1 VSGRRDGGGAGGRRV
16 LVTRPEGRDLCARLQ
31 ALGWDARW
39 VPTVAL
45 GEVESGGPL
54 DAALRRLDTYDW
66 VVVTSAAG
74 VRAVFQR
81 LRSLGLPVPTVPRWA
96 AVGPATAQ
104 ALQAQGIEPSFVP
117 DRYLTRAIATGL
129 GEVAGR
135 RVLLPRADAA
145 SHELPRLLRQRGA
158 HVDQVVAYRTVEG
171 PEESREPLRRILAEG
186 IDAVLFTSG
195 STVRG
200 FARLVDDPAA
210 ALAGV
215 LVACI
220 GPVTARAVGELGL
233 HPDLVAAEHTTD
245 GLIAALQRREASAP
259 AHHTA

>member
-1 VSGRRDGGGAGGRRV
+1 MSGRGNGSGTGGRRV
-16 LVTRPEGRDLCARLQ
+16 LVTRPEGRELCARLQ
-31 ALGWDARW
+31 ALGWDPRW

-45 GEVESGGPL
+45 VEVEAGGPL
-54 DAALRRLDTYDW
+54 DVALRRLDTYDW
-66 VVVTSAAG
+66 VVVTSAGG

-81 LRSLGLPVPTVPRWA
+81 LHSLGLPVPAAPRWA
-96 AVGPATAQ
+96 AVGPATAA
-104 ALQAQGIEPSFVP
+104 ALQAQGVTAAFVP
-117 DRYLTRAIATGL
+117 DRYLTAAVARGL

-135 RVLLPRADAA
+135 RILLPRADAA
-145 SHELPRLLRQRGA
+145 SAELPRLLRERGA

-171 PEESREPLRRILAEG
+171 PEESRRPLRGLLAEG
-186 IDAVLFTSG
+186 IDVVLFTSG

-220 GPVTARAVGELGL
+220 GPVTARAVRELGL
-233 HPDLVAAEHTTD
+233 HPHLVAEEHTTE
-245 GLIAALQRREASAP
+245 GLIAALQRREARAA
-259 AHHTA
+259 AHRPT

>member
-1 VSGRRDGGGAGGRRV
+1 MSGRRGGGGAGGRRV
-16 LVTRPEGRDLCARLQ
+16 LVTRPDGRDLCARLQ

-39 VPTVAL
+39 IPTVAL
-45 GEVESGGPL
+45 LEAEAGGPL
-54 DAALRRLDTYDW
+54 DAALRRLETYDW

-74 VRAVFQR
+74 VRALFRR
-81 LRSLGLPVPTVPRWA
+81 LRSLGLPVPAAPRWA
-96 AVGPATAQ
+96 AVGPATAG
-104 ALQAQGIEPSFVP
+104 ALRAEGISAAFVP
-117 DRYLTRAIATGL
+117 DRYLTAAIAGGL
-129 GEVAGR
+129 GDVAGR
-135 RVLLPRADAA
+135 RILLPRADAA
-145 SHELPRLLRQRGA
+145 SAELPRLLRARGA

-171 PEESREPLRRILAEG
+171 PQESREPLRRLLAEG

-220 GPVTARAVGELGL
+220 GPVTARAVRELGL
-233 HPDLVAAEHTTD
+233 RPHLVAGEHTTE
-245 GLIAALQRREASAP
+245 GLIAVLQRREARAA
-259 AHHTA
+259 AHHPR